1 MRINQFFIGMITVAM
16 LLLPCKSVWAAFGE
30 DTEKPKPEFSQA
42 DGDWV
47 AKLTPRGKSNPILI
61 RFHVAGATQV
71 TVAAREFAAGEL
83 PDVDPKTFRSDFFSV
98 KMTPG
103 TPGGEV
109 ALSLSCDYFTTAT
122 ELWGPKEKGSR
133 SWTSM
138 GAVTTGPK
146 EGETEKTKTLT
157 LTVRDGG
164 PMDADGVANGS
175 IEVILAPQDSFWG
188 YALGTLV
195 IRFFGVFLVLGILMI
210 GMIISGKVFQSIDES
225 RELKKTVLPV
235 EEGLPVEPDPD
246 APQVEITGAMAAAV
260 AIALHL
266 HAGGGS
272 ALSLAGLEA
281 QAASSWSLTGRTQLM
296 ADRMSAFD
304 RVQRN

>member
-1 MRINQFFIGMITVAM
+1 MRFRQLVLYTITLATF
-16 LLLPCKSVWAAFGE
+16 LLPCKSVWAAFGE
-30 DTEKPKPEFSQA
+30 DTEKPKPEFSLV
-42 DGDWV
+42 GEDWI
-47 AKLTPRGKSNPILI
+47 AKLTPRAKSNPIQI
-61 RFHVAGATQV
+61 RFHVAGGTLAE
-71 TVAAREFAAGEL
+71 VAAKEFSGDNMPE
-83 PDVDPKTFRSDFFSV
+83 VDPKTFRSDFFSL
-98 KMTPG
+98 KMTTG
-103 TPGGEV
+103 APGGEV

-133 SWTSM
+133 TWASM

-157 LTVRDGG
+157 LKIRDGG
-164 PMDADGVANGS
+164 PLDTDGVADGR
-175 IEVILAPQDSFWG
+175 IAVILGPQDSFWG

-210 GMIISGKVFQSIDES
+210 GMIISGKVFQSIDA
-225 RELKKTVLPV
+225 RGELKETLPPV
-235 EEGLPVEPDPD
+235 NEGLEIAPDPD
-246 APQVEITGAMAAAV
+246 APQAELTGAMAAAV

-266 HAGGGS
+266 HAGAGCT
-272 ALSLAGLEA
+272 LSLAGSET
-281 QAASSWSLTGRTQLM
+281 QGTSSWSLTGRTQLM